1 MKLKVVQLPPADM
14 KAQDRDWQAVTRRLY
29 KKE

>member
-1 MKLKVVQLPPADM
+1 MNPKVVQLPPADM
-14 KAQDRDWQAVTRRLY
+14 KAQDRAWKAVTRHLY